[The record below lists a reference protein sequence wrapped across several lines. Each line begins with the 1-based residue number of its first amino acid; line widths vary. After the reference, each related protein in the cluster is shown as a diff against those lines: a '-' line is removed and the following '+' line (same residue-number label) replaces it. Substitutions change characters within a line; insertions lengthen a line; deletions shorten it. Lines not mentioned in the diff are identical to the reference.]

1 MNSNFLGYSLNV
13 WCLFFS
19 MYRQSKYVI
28 EIESET
34 SFMLPLAEEMERF
47 IKDIMVGKLDIGIS
61 QLEKDNI
68 DKLIMKIIPTI
79 LNSRKLNPSLL
90 LLASMRYLFE
100 INHSILV
107 KHFGQ
112 QIIIDFLDDFHEKI
126 MNSSRLDAYLEANRS
141 VLLIVSSDIIP
152 YAARKKINKFKSTF
166 KTLIDGYSKDGSH
179 GLQHCEDVISR
190 AIEYKQMYNMSNIEY
205 DDIIAFGYIHDMYS
219 ETDRKNHHILAGE
232 WIRKSM
238 SPYFKE
244 MGKDRVEMLIKA
256 IEEHRASSGLEVFSS
271 EFSELMATADRGE
284 SIDIDSIL
292 NRCYKYTLEH
302 YKDELSKYSANPRK
316 KVILKKIL
324 NHMIEKFS
332 RNGYIKYPK
341 LFMRRNEKEIESVYK
356 MIDHMIIG
364 TVKLDIVKNKV
375 IIKGRYNV

>member
-47 IKDIMVGKLDIGIS
+47 IKDIMVGRLDIGIS

-90 LLASMRYLFE
+90 LLASVRYLFE

-112 QIIIDFLDDFHEKI
+112 QIVIDFLDDFHEKI
-126 MNSSRLDAYLEANRS
+126 MNSSRLVAYLEANRS

-152 YAARKKINKFKSTF
+152 YAARKKK
-166 KTLIDGYSKDGSH
+166 
-179 GLQHCEDVISR
+179 R
-190 AIEYKQMYNMSNIEY
+190 
-205 DDIIAFGYIHDMYS
+205 
-219 ETDRKNHHILAGE
+219 
-232 WIRKSM
+232 
-238 SPYFKE
+238 
-244 MGKDRVEMLIKA
+244 
-256 IEEHRASSGLEVFSS
+256 
-271 EFSELMATADRGE
+271 
-284 SIDIDSIL
+284 
-292 NRCYKYTLEH
+292 NR
-302 YKDELSKYSANPRK
+302 
-316 KVILKKIL
+316 
-324 NHMIEKFS
+324 
-332 RNGYIKYPK
+332 
-341 LFMRRNEKEIESVYK
+341 
-356 MIDHMIIG
+356 
-364 TVKLDIVKNKV
+364 
-375 IIKGRYNV
+375 